1 MLNTIAWANY
11 VLISLGNKNEK
22 LKSAASKISKNKDS
36 ENNPDR
42 KHNEHNYTAAI
53 IAISLLSFGIIGLT
67 SVMMISFILYHKRNK
82 GRDSTHNIESGVS
95 GRHTPRVLLRKARS
109 GPNNIRLKSP
119 R

>member
-1 MLNTIAWANY
+1 M
-11 VLISLGNKNEK
+11 
-22 LKSAASKISKNKDS
+22 KSAASKISKNKDS

-53 IAISLLSFGIIGLT
+53 IAISLLSFGIIVLTT

-95 GRHTPRVLLRKARS
+95 GRHTPRVLLRKARN

-119 R
+119 RYNM